1 MLDAAALPRAY
12 RSRLEQIPNSYS
24 AFTVYLKLKENR
36 FPYINHTCYC
46 QRAHGM
52 AWQLGTYD
60 DLWPRGIMYMTPP
73 VSGQGPFS
81 RKMIITAPMP
91 FDAVRRWE
99 GTFTGR
105 RGPDYEAWK
114 EEQAGRVL
122 ALMERIRPGFREAVE
137 AVHASSPLTIRDYYG
152 TKEGAMYGFRKDAQ
166 QIALSQVPIATKIGN
181 LLLTG
186 QNINLHGICGVPLT
200 AVNTAEALLGTNRL
214 IHAINTKYETDHGN
228 LCK

>member
-1 MLDAAALPRAY
+1 
-12 RSRLEQIPNSYS
+12 
-24 AFTVYLKLKENR
+24 
-36 FPYINHTCYC
+36 
-46 QRAHGM
+46 M

-105 RGPDYEAWK
+105 RGSDYEAWK

-200 AVNTAEALLGTNRL
+200 AVNTAEALLGSNRL